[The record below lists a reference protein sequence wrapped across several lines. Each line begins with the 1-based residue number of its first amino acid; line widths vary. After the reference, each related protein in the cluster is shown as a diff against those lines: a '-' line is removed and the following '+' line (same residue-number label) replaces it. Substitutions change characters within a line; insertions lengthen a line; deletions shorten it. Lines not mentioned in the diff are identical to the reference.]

1 MVEVTMARVALADLL
16 TLLAGEVKGGHF
28 DARSRQSGLFFTLFL
43 RHFYSA
49 FQNVSFL
56 LIAF

>member
-1 MVEVTMARVALADLL
+1 MAHVALADLL